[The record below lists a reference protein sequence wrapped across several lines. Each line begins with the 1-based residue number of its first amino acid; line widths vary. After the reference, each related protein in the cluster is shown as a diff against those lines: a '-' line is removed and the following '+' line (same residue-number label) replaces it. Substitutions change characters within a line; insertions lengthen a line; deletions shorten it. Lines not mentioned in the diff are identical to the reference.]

1 MKATAGIVILFIK
14 SFITSAFVVQ
24 PSSSTKSPS
33 FFTSKGRHYQQ
44 KNIKMADQQPTTANG
59 GENSVDKSSAAKAID
74 FLTLTRSLK
83 TTKRT
88 GWVLRKVSSNFS
100 LVQFYIDLFL
110 IHTLQCVRWMNRR
123 VSLITCTVC
132 L

>member
-1 MKATAGIVILFIK
+1 MKATAVIVILFIT
-14 SFITSAFVVQ
+14 SFITSAFLLQ

-33 FFTSKGRHYQQ
+33 FFTSKGRHHQQ
-44 KNIKMADQQPTTANG
+44 KNIKMADQQPATANG
-59 GENSVDKSSAAKAID
+59 EESVDKSSAAKAID

-100 LVQFYIDLFL
+100 LV
-110 IHTLQCVRWMNRR
+110 
-123 VSLITCTVC
+123 
-132 L
+132 